1 MGCKLNYTLLRRY
14 ALGGCFCSPRMQ
26 LVGVLTWFWPVEAA
40 WLVQIAASQHNYWCS
55 VPYGEVLE
63 VHAGRVDNPR
73 MSTSS
78 HSPSRIVLGVT
89 GGIAAYKAAEL
100 VRRLRAR
107 HAEVQV
113 VMTEAACQ
121 FVTPL
126 TFQALSGRPVR
137 TSLWDAASEAAMGHI
152 ELARWADQVLIA
164 PASADI
170 LARLA
175 SGRADDLLTT
185 LCLATQAPVSVAPA
199 MNHQMW
205 AHPATQS
212 NVNVLRAR
220 GVRVLGPASGDQAC
234 GEDGPGRMWEALDL
248 AAALFPAVPAG
259 PLTGKTVVISA
270 GPTREPLDPVRF
282 ISNRSSGKMGFAVA
296 AAARDA
302 GAEVILIAGPVT
314 LCTPPGIQRVNVETA
329 EQMYRAV
336 HEAVVGAH
344 VYIGAAA
351 VADYQP
357 AACAHQK
364 MKKTSEHL
372 ELHLQ
377 RAPDILSSVAA
388 LEQPPFTVGFAA
400 ETNDV
405 ERYAR
410 DKLTRKRLDMIAAN
424 EVGVDR
430 AFDRDDNALLVL
442 WAGGRRELALQS
454 KDQLAREFIA
464 VVGERYQLTRHPV
477 VTLVPQAS

>member
-1 MGCKLNYTLLRRY
+1 
-14 ALGGCFCSPRMQ
+14 
-26 LVGVLTWFWPVEAA
+26 
-40 WLVQIAASQHNYWCS
+40 
-55 VPYGEVLE
+55 
-63 VHAGRVDNPR
+63 
-73 MSTSS
+73 
-78 HSPSRIVLGVT
+78 
-89 GGIAAYKAAEL
+89 
-100 VRRLRAR
+100 
-107 HAEVQV
+107 
-113 VMTEAACQ
+113 MTEGACQ

-137 TSLWDAASEAAMGHI
+137 TSLWDAAAEAAMGHI
-152 ELARWADQVLIA
+152 ELARWAEHVLIA

-170 LARLA
+170 LARLTG
-175 SGRADDLLTT
+175 GRADDLLTT
-185 LCLATQAPVSVAPA
+185 LCLATEAPVSVAPA

-205 AHPATQS
+205 AHAATQT
-212 NVNVLRAR
+212 NVDTLRAR

-234 GEDGPGRMWEALDL
+234 GEQGPGRMWEADDL
-248 AAALFPAVPAG
+248 AAALFSGVENG
-259 PLTGKTVVISA
+259 PLTGKKLVISA

-302 GAEVILIAGPVT
+302 GAEVTLIAGPVM
-314 LCTPPGIQRVNVETA
+314 LSTPRGIRRINVETA

-357 AACAHQK
+357 AAYAPQK

-377 RAPDILSSVAA
+377 RAPDILASIAA
-388 LEQPPFTVGFAA
+388 LERPPFTVGFAA

-410 DKLTRKRLDMIAAN
+410 DKLTRKRLDLIAAN

-430 AFDRDDNALLVL
+430 AFDRDDNALLLL
-442 WAGGRRELALQS
+442 WSGGRRELALQS

-464 VVGERYQLTRHPV
+464 VVAERYRLTRHPLAA
-477 VTLVPQAS
+477 LVPQAS